1 MIRTHLISKL
11 SADPRMGGCTN
22 DSTDETTSVSNI
34 LFSRAM
40 MLARTLNTKAMPSS
54 LRTS

>member
-1 MIRTHLISKL
+1 
-11 SADPRMGGCTN
+11 MGGCTN